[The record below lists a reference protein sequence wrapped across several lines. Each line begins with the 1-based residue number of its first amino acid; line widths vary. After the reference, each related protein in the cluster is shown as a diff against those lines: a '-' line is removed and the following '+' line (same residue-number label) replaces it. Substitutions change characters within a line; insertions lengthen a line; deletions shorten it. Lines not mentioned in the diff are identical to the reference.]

1 MTTKK
6 ILILYIIKI
15 NNLKKINNKNE
26 LLLDLCMKENHDA
39 IGNLIFA
46 EFSLKNSDIN
56 IVKSKNIEKITS
68 NLFTKYLTDNN
79 NCCN

>member
-1 MTTKK
+1 
-6 ILILYIIKI
+6 
-15 NNLKKINNKNE
+15 
-26 LLLDLCMKENHDA
+26 MKENHDA

-79 NCCN
+79 NCCNKY